1 MKMTIQ
7 ECFRPALSTVH
18 GHVDYQEFREQLE
31 HIDHIL
37 CAGFEHD
44 AVMRE
49 CRMWADSRAK
59 EGHAQNLGGIRRHY
73 QTGRL
78 ALRCGILRSLC
89 SLDFREM
96 SLRLADSEL
105 SQWFVGCRDID
116 GVRPP
121 SKSSLERYDK
131 WFPEEVITGLIE
143 DMLKRFKDDEKF
155 AQDMGLEQAI
165 EIEAVFADS
174 TCVKANIH
182 FPVDWVLLRDAVRT
196 LILAIKLIRAQG
208 LTHRMP
214 DPDSF
219 LRTVNNLSIEMAN
232 CRRRPDSKK
241 RRKKILRQL
250 KKLNKTVG
258 KHAERYRTM
267 LRENWEQTDWSL
279 AQAQQV
285 IDRIDGVLD
294 QLPAAIRQAHERII
308 GERMVA
314 NKDKIFSLYDPDI
327 HVLVRG
333 KADAEIEFGN
343 GLYLAEQQDGLIV
356 DWDFFQDQPPSDSQ
370 LVKVSVERLIK
381 RLGHVPAYCT
391 DRGFDSRR
399 NDRFLEDN
407 NIFNAICPKNV
418 KQLEDR
424 MKDETF
430 RQFQSRRGQTEGR
443 IGIFKNQFLGR
454 PMRSK
459 GFAHRNNSV
468 LWSILTHNL
477 WVVARMIR
485 KAVDARKAN
494 AA

>member
-1 MKMTIQ
+1 
-7 ECFRPALSTVH
+7 
-18 GHVDYQEFREQLE
+18 
-31 HIDHIL
+31 
-37 CAGFEHD
+37 
-44 AVMRE
+44 
-49 CRMWADSRAK
+49 
-59 EGHAQNLGGIRRHY
+59 
-73 QTGRL
+73 
-78 ALRCGILRSLC
+78 
-89 SLDFREM
+89 
-96 SLRLADSEL
+96 
-105 SQWFVGCRDID
+105 
-116 GVRPP
+116 
-121 SKSSLERYDK
+121 
-131 WFPEEVITGLIE
+131 
-143 DMLKRFKDDEKF
+143 
-155 AQDMGLEQAI
+155 
-165 EIEAVFADS
+165 
-174 TCVKANIH
+174 
-182 FPVDWVLLRDAVRT
+182 
-196 LILAIKLIRAQG
+196 
-208 LTHRMP
+208 
-214 DPDSF
+214 
-219 LRTVNNLSIEMAN
+219 
-232 CRRRPDSKK
+232 
-241 RRKKILRQL
+241 
-250 KKLNKTVG
+250 
-258 KHAERYRTM
+258 
-267 LRENWEQTDWSL
+267 
-279 AQAQQV
+279 
-285 IDRIDGVLD
+285 
-294 QLPAAIRQAHERII
+294 
-308 GERMVA
+308 MVA